1 MSLAFASIVTLLYFA
16 LSVIAVL
23 GAIAYATDAGSLGI
37 VIAITILLNF
47 VVWLVAPA
55 IQDFM
60 MRWFYSMR
68 FLEEEAKAQPWW
80 PFVERVCGENRIKPP
95 RFGIIDDANPTA
107 FTYGSTA
114 NRARVVLT
122 RGIVNDLTPGELEAV
137 IAHELGHVVN
147 RDFIVMTIASTL
159 LQILYQL
166 YVFCTRAAGRS
177 TGGNKKGNAAAVL
190 WAVGLGALVLYF
202 LGTYLLLYLSRT
214 REYMADEFAAKATGD
229 GNLLSTAL
237 LKVAYGIA
245 AAPDTEQTAHLLRA
259 TRAQGLFDVQQ
270 ARGTALVHAN
280 AKDQPGTL
288 ERALLFDMV
297 SPWAWIVQLGSTHP
311 LIGKRLER
319 LMQLSQRP
327 RFDFERIKAQNVDRA
342 RLYAGFWRDA
352 TIWAL
357 PWLAAIAFA
366 AFFLLHLLA
375 PSLGLMPTAAF
386 VLVAVFAVGVWLRLR
401 MKYPSSEFP
410 PSDVM
415 TCLSDVYASPV
426 RGRPVALSGAAI
438 GRGEAGYI
446 LSEDMMF
453 RDKSGLIFLNY
464 ESGIPIFGNLYF
476 AWKRLAPLID
486 QPATAKG
493 WFLRGTTHH
502 LELTRFEAAGQVI
515 KSRVFMWSAIGAV
528 FVIVLG
534 IAIGIG
540 AGAASVA
547 LGAHRPYPPAIYEP
561 ATRK

>member
-1 MSLAFASIVTLLYFA
+1 MSLAFASILTLLYFA
-16 LSVIAVL
+16 LSVVGVL
-23 GAIAYATDAGSLGI
+23 GAVVYATDTASFGI
-37 VIAITILLNF
+37 VITITILINV
-47 VVWLVAPA
+47 VVWLVGPV

-60 MRWFYSMR
+60 MRWFYAMR
-68 FLEEEAKAQPWW
+68 FLDEEARAQPWW

-122 RGIVNDLTPGELEAV
+122 RGIVHDLSPRELEAV

-177 TGGNKKGNAAAVL
+177 SGGGGKKGNAAAVL
-190 WAVGLGALVLYF
+190 WAVGLGALLLYF

-245 AAPDTEQTAHLLRA
+245 ASPDTEQTAHLLRA

-270 ARGTALVHAN
+270 ARGTALVTAN
-280 AKDQPGTL
+280 AGDQPATF

-297 SPWAWIVQLGSTHP
+297 SPWAWIVQLRSTHP
-311 LIGKRLER
+311 LIGRRLER
-319 LMQLSQRP
+319 LMRFTQQP
-327 RFDFERIKAQNVDRA
+327 RFDFERIKAQEVDRG
-342 RLYAGFWRDA
+342 RLYSRFWRDA

-366 AFFLLHLLA
+366 LLVLVHLLA
-375 PSLGLMPTAAF
+375 PALGLMPAGSL
-386 VLVAVFAVGVWLRLR
+386 VLIAVFAAGVWLRLR
-401 MKYPSSEFP
+401 MKYPSSDFP

-426 RGRPVALSGAAI
+426 RGTPVALSGAAI
-438 GRGEAGYI
+438 GRGQAGFI

-453 RDKSGLIFLNY
+453 RDRSGLIFLNY

-476 AWKRLAPLID
+476 AWKKLAPLID

-502 LELTRFEAAGQVI
+502 LELSRFEAAGQVI
-515 KSRVFMWSAIGAV
+515 KSRVFMWGAIGAV
-528 FVIVLG
+528 LAMVLFFILG
-534 IAIGIG
+534 IA
-540 AGAASVA
+540 AGAATSA
-547 LGAHRPYPPAIYEP
+547 MGAYPPAVYEP
-561 ATRK
+561 ASRGK

>member
-1 MSLAFASIVTLLYFA
+1 MSLAFASILTLTYFA
-16 LSVIAVL
+16 GSVLAVL
-23 GAIAYATDAGSLGI
+23 LAIAYATNATSLGV
-37 VIAITILLNF
+37 VILLTILFNF
-47 VVWLVAPA
+47 VVWLVSPV

-68 FLEEEAKAQPWW
+68 FLEDGEARAQPWW
-80 PFVERVCGENRIKPP
+80 GFVERVCGENKIKPP
-95 RFGIIDDANPTA
+95 RFGVIDDANPTA

-114 NRARVVLT
+114 NRARVILT
-122 RGIVNDLTPGELEAV
+122 RGIVSDLAPRELEAV

-166 YVFCTRAAGRS
+166 YVFCTHFAGRGS
-177 TGGNKKGNAAAVL
+177 GDKKNQAAAAL
-190 WAVGLGALVLYF
+190 YAVGIGALVLYF

-214 REYMADEFAAKATGD
+214 REYLADEFSAKATGD
-229 GNLLSTAL
+229 GNLLSDAL

-245 AAPDTEQTAHLLRA
+245 ASPDTEKTAHLLRA

-270 ARGTALVHAN
+270 ARGTALVSAN
-280 AKDQPGTL
+280 AKDQPATV

-297 SPWAWIVQLGSTHP
+297 SPWAWIVQLRSTHP

-319 LMQLSQRP
+319 LMTLTQRP
-327 RFDFERIKAQNVDRA
+327 RFDFERIKTQEIDRA

-357 PWLAAIAFA
+357 PWVAAIAFVLMM
-366 AFFLLHLLA
+366 LLHVMM
-375 PSLGLMPTAAF
+375 PWLGVMPTGAVVF
-386 VLVAVFAVGVWLRLR
+386 VAVFAVGVWLRLR
-401 MKYPSSEFP
+401 MRYPSSDFP

-426 RGRPVALSGAAI
+426 RGKPVSLSGAAI
-438 GRGEAGYI
+438 GRGQAGYI
-446 LSEDMMF
+446 LSSDMMF
-453 RDKSGLIFLNY
+453 RDRSGLIFLNY

-476 AWKRLAPLID
+476 AWKKLEPLIG

-493 WFLRGTTHH
+493 WFLRGVTHH

-515 KSRVFMWSAIGAV
+515 KSRVFMWSAIGAA
-528 FVIVLG
+528 FAIVL
-534 IAIGIG
+534 AIIVGVG
-540 AGAASVA
+540 AGAIATAMSD
-547 LGAHRPYPPAIYEP
+547 GPPYRAPPVTAP
-561 ATRK
+561 RGK